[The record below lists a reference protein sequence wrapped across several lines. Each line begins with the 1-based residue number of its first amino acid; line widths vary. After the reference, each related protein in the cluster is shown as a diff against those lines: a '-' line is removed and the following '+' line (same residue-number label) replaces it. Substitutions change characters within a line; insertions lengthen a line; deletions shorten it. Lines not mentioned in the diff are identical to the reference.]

1 MSHSLQIIDPAL
13 KSSSA
18 CLRKLSFPI
27 LKRRKKILIQSYPK
41 QKDSLIVMDTFK
53 GQDNAEIK
61 ELSSKNECE
70 LVIVPYNLTS
80 KFQPLDI
87 TIKQKAKKVITV

>member
-1 MSHSLQIIDPAL
+1 
-13 KSSSA
+13 
-18 CLRKLSFPI
+18 
-27 LKRRKKILIQSYPK
+27 
-41 QKDSLIVMDTFK
+41 MDTFK

-70 LVIVPYNLTS
+70 LVIVPSNLTS